1 MLQCNTVCYSVLV
14 CNTVGYSVLACNTV
28 CYSVLQPLLRRSSSE
43 KLVINQYNE
52 NLRSIQHQEQNH
64 DDHLGYDGDYDDSD
78 DDDGDD
84 DHQSVGCI
92 PSFCLSTAAFAS
104 PAAPVFI
111 IIGI

>member
-1 MLQCNTVCYSVLV
+1 MQ
-14 CNTVGYSVLACNTV
+14 
-28 CYSVLQPLLRRSSSE
+28 YSVLQPLLRRSSSE

-52 NLRSIQHQEQNH
+52 NLRSVQHQEQNH

-92 PSFCLSTAAFAS
+92 PSFCLSTAFAS